1 MDICIQYSYISF
13 FLSYPYLTNPPENSK
28 PLCGSSMDIFRNCTM
43 ESHITTLTL
52 MTQLIFYKI
61 DLTIN
66 ATTKRE

>member
-1 MDICIQYSYISF
+1 MFSSKLRTSQPQDIPI
-13 FLSYPYLTNPPENSK
+13 PV
-28 PLCGSSMDIFRNCTM
+28 SMDIFRNCTM